1 MFTTRIELQIEIV
14 QKTSPALQNTFK
26 MRDLDKFFRKTSEL
40 IEENPTQTILQGLVQ
55 KLTLKSNI
63 SY

>member
-1 MFTTRIELQIEIV
+1 M

-40 IEENPTQTILQGLVQ
+40 IEENPTQTILWGLV
-55 KLTLKSNI
+55 
-63 SY
+63 

>member
-40 IEENPTQTILQGLVQ
+40 IEENPTQTILWGLVQ